1 MRIGFDVSPL
11 HRPHPGGLVRVVH
24 ECVTALERR
33 GRIEVVRLVPP
44 AGVNL
49 RRWRFSELARRAR
62 ELDGLHS
69 FVSAFALFGPGPRV
83 QTIHELPWRHGVG
96 ENADLAHRMWN
107 WFGPLRAR
115 AVVTATEFSARDLR
129 RRFLPGR
136 AKVRVIPWGVGAPFT
151 PGAAE
156 RKNELFCPG
165 ATRPKKGLAAVIEGA
180 GKLPLK
186 PRVLVTGVATTELER
201 CAKRAAELGVILT
214 HREHLDEAELVGHY
228 RSARAVPLLSH
239 SEGFC
244 LPVLEAL
251 ACGTRV
257 IVPRASAQ
265 AEVAG
270 SAGIEVDPADPASV
284 AAAIESVREG
294 GIERAAQFSW
304 ERTAAAIEDLW
315 LELAH

>member
-1 MRIGFDVSPL
+1 M
-11 HRPHPGGLVRVVH
+11 RVVH
-24 ECVTALERR
+24 ECVAALERR

-44 AGVNL
+44 EGASL
-49 RRWRFSELARRAR
+49 RRWRFSELARRAA

-69 FVSAFALFGPGPRV
+69 FVSAFALRGPGPRV
-83 QTIHELPWRHGVG
+83 QTIHELPWRHGVS
-96 ENADLAHRMWN
+96 ENADLSHRLWN
-107 WFGPLRAR
+107 WFGPLCAQ

-129 RRFLPGR
+129 ARILPGS

-156 RKNELFCPG
+156 RQNALFCPG
-165 ATRPKKGLAAVIEGA
+165 ATRAKKGLAAVIEA
-180 GKLPLK
+180 AARLTPK
-186 PRVLVTGVATTELER
+186 PGVVVTGPASSELER
-201 CAKRAAELGVILT
+201 CRLRARELDVSLVQ
-214 HREHLDEAELVGHY
+214 REHLDERELVEHY
-228 RSARAVPLLSH
+228 RSARAVALLSR

-251 ACGTRV
+251 ACGAPV

-270 SAGIEVDPADPASV
+270 GAGLEVDPADPAGV
-284 AAAIESVREG
+284 AAAIESVRDDLRAKG
-294 GIERAAQFSW
+294 FERAAQFSW

-315 LELAH
+315 LELVR